1 MNETL
6 IHEKI
11 VIPASRGTLAAELC
25 YTTENPSMVC
35 LLLNPH
41 PHMGGSMKNN
51 LIAYLSEHLVECG
64 VATLKFDYAGIG
76 ESEGEG
82 VDLVKSMAEFWKS
95 GSSAEDCGMIEDAQA
110 VVDWAEASLGLP
122 IVLIG
127 YSFGTYVASELV
139 KREMRACVM
148 INPTLTQHGIT
159 VPVENTGLSLVLYSS
174 DDFATPQ
181 STTHE
186 WIDGLS
192 TSLRWVRIVGGD
204 HFYRNREREV
214 TSHVKSF
221 IQSIT
226 SVEL

>member
-6 IHEKI
+6 IYEKI

-25 YTTENPSMVC
+25 YTTENPSMLC

-51 LIAYLSEHLVECG
+51 LIEHLSEHLVECK

-76 ESEGEG
+76 ESEGKT
-82 VDLVKSMAEFWKS
+82 VDLMKSMAEFWNT
-95 GSSAEDCGMIEDAQA
+95 GSSVEDRGMIEDAQT
-110 VVDWAEASLGLP
+110 VVDWADRSLGLP

-127 YSFGTYVASELV
+127 YSFGTFVASEMI
-139 KREMRACVM
+139 KEHQRACVM

-159 VPVENTGLSLVLYSS
+159 VPDEIAARTLVLYAS
-174 DDFATPQ
+174 DDFATPE
-181 STTHE
+181 STTSQWLE
-186 WIDGLS
+186 GLS
-192 TSLRWVRIVGGD
+192 KSVNSVRFEGGD
-204 HFYRNREREV
+204 HFYRKREHEV
-214 TSHVKSF
+214 ASHVKSF

-226 SVEL
+226 STES